1 MTPPSRLSG
10 APLEPRL
17 SAFDTAMVT
26 VSLVIGIGIFRTPAL
41 VAREAGS
48 AEAFLGAWAL
58 GGAVSLAG
66 ALTYAEIGSRLPRA
80 GGYYRVVAE
89 CFHPRLA
96 FMLNWSQAILQGAGA
111 AGVAFIGAEYL
122 GLVVLPASQRT
133 PQATLTLALALMVTL
148 LGLNLAG
155 IRSGA
160 RTQNLLSLGKI
171 ALIAG
176 LAGTALALG
185 PQGPGTAARLAA
197 GGGWSGFGAAAVAVF
212 YTYGGYQ
219 CTMNLGGDVREARRN
234 LPRGVLLGMALVLL
248 LYLGLN
254 LAYLRA
260 LGLGGVAG
268 APLAAAAL
276 ARAVLGP
283 SGETVVALAIFLSA
297 AGFVNAT
304 ILQVPRSYRAMAE
317 DGALPAALGRVNP
330 RTQAQEGG
338 LAFFALTLLGPAFL
352 LGSFEKLLSYVMF
365 SDALA
370 LATVASCVF
379 VLRRRARGHEPEGV
393 FRAPAYPLLP
403 ALFVLVLLGVA
414 ARVAWSEP
422 GLALAGLALMLLGAP
437 LFALGRRAT
446 RAKSLASGRGY

>member
-1 MTPPSRLSG
+1 MTTPG
-10 APLEPRL
+10 ATDETEAPLEPRL

-41 VAREAGS
+41 VARESGS
-48 AEAFLGAWAL
+48 AAAFFGAWAL
-58 GGAVSLAG
+58 GGVVSLAG

-89 CFHPRLA
+89 CFHPLLA

-122 GLVVLPASQRT
+122 GLVLLPPAQRT
-133 PQATLTLALALMVTL
+133 PSATLATALALMVTL
-148 LGLNLAG
+148 LALNLAG

-160 RTQNLLSLGKI
+160 RTQNLLSLAKI

-176 LAGTALALG
+176 LALAALALG
-185 PQGPGTAARLAA
+185 PADAAPATALAT
-197 GGGWSGFGAAAVAVF
+197 GGGWAGFGAAAVAVF

-219 CTMNLGGDVREARRN
+219 CTMNLGGDVRDARRN
-234 LPRGVLLGMALVLL
+234 LPRGVLLGMALVLA
-248 LYLGLN
+248 LYLAVN
-254 LAYLRA
+254 LAYVQV
-260 LGLGGVAG
+260 LGAGGVAQ
-268 APLAAAAL
+268 APLVAAAL

-283 SGETVVALAIFLSA
+283 AGETLVALAIFLSA

-304 ILQVPRSYRAMAE
+304 ILQMPRSYRAMAE
-317 DGALPAALGRVNP
+317 DGALPALLGRVNP
-330 RTQAQEGG
+330 RTQVQEAG
-338 LAFFALTLLGPAFL
+338 LAFFALTLLGPAFV

-370 LATVASCVF
+370 LAVVASTVF
-379 VLRRRARGHEPEGV
+379 VLRRRARGREPEGV
-393 FRAPAYPLLP
+393 FRAPLYPLLP
-403 ALFVLVLLGVA
+403 GLFVLALLGVA
-414 ARVAWSEP
+414 LRVLAAETRMALV
-422 GLALAGLALMLLGAP
+422 GLLLMLAGAP

-446 RAKSLASGRGY
+446 RRG